1 MFRDCLAYISRFFCF
16 IHNEKTISLS
26 KEVCSLLKAEASG
39 TQGLQSVFGYCMDDL
54 KDINI
59 SFHCKEVC
67 WSLSRKELS
76 EVLFEFYRRGVV
88 IRNKNV
94 LSFLLFCLGRYSKWR
109 KASEPVNSKACRLLD
124 AEKLR
129 LHRILRAMG
138 I

>member
-1 MFRDCLAYISRFFCF
+1 MFRNCLAYISRFFCF

-26 KEVCSLLKAEASG
+26 KEVRSLLEAEASG

-54 KDINI
+54 KDKNI

-67 WSLSRKELS
+67 WSLSRAELS

-88 IRNKNV
+88 IRNENV
-94 LSFLLFCLGRYSKWR
+94 LSFLLFCLGCYSKWR
-109 KASEPVNSKACRLLD
+109 YASESVNSKACRLLD

-129 LHRILRAMG
+129 LYRILRAMS

>member
-1 MFRDCLAYISRFFCF
+1 MFRDCLAYISRFFGF
-16 IHNEKTISLS
+16 IHNEKTIFLS
-26 KEVCSLLKAEASG
+26 NEVRSLLEAEASG

-54 KDINI
+54 KDIKI

-67 WSLSRKELS
+67 WSLSRVELS
-76 EVLFEFYRRGVV
+76 EVLLEFYRNGVV

-129 LHRILRAMG
+129 LHRILRAMS

>member
-1 MFRDCLAYISRFFCF
+1 MFQDCIAYISRFFGF

-26 KEVCSLLKAEASG
+26 KEVRSLLEAEASG

-54 KDINI
+54 KDRNI
-59 SFHCKEVC
+59 SFHCEEVC
-67 WSLSRKELS
+67 WSLSRAELC

-109 KASEPVNSKACRLLD
+109 YASEPVNSKACRLLD

-129 LHRILRAMG
+129 LHRILRAMS

>member
-1 MFRDCLAYISRFFCF
+1 
-16 IHNEKTISLS
+16 
-26 KEVCSLLKAEASG
+26 
-39 TQGLQSVFGYCMDDL
+39 MDDL

-59 SFHCKEVC
+59 SFHCEEVC

-76 EVLFEFYRRGVV
+76 EVLLEFYRNGVV

-94 LSFLLFCLGRYSKWR
+94 LSFLLFCLGCYSKWR
-109 KASEPVNSKACRLLD
+109 YASEAVNSKACRLLD

-129 LHRILRAMG
+129 LHRILRAMS